1 MPKEIDK
8 AVFTAM
14 EARDV
19 GTRLFLCG
27 KELKSRFKLPGGAVK
42 HVQACLS
49 AREDRESCFHHCRGS
64 VSLVQACSC
73 VKRTH
78 NAVLT
83 SEEML

>member
-49 AREDRESCFHHCRGS
+49 AMEDRRNSFHHCGGS
-64 VSLVQACSC
+64 LGLMRDCLCA
-73 VKRTH
+73 VK
-78 NAVLT
+78 N
-83 SEEML
+83 